1 MKISPMLFVP
11 LSFKAIQYKAISPQ
25 YEPQK
30 EELKKELEI
39 YSDGRKNAEYL
50 GKGVFSAAYTL
61 KQMPNIVVKE
71 SFNKKETFQ
80 KEQENL
86 ELIPESIKN
95 TQKLVARVFDDE
107 KMTYYLL
114 SSKVDGISP
123 DPHKNPWTRTHLRN
137 MFNTMFQMDKNG
149 FYHGDLNNGNMKL
162 TGSGGVNLIDF
173 QWSHKIELSDFFK
186 DNPKSI
192 LPDFIPC
199 ENSQMFEMAE
209 LPYYLKKMDSQY
221 EAKQFLKTYLQE
233 KSNYHKLRYEFINDI
248 GMYHGTP
255 EKLPIIEEAKAFEKA
270 QSAVLQNPNENVLRL
285 ESKKIQ
291 FLNAFRESYKYIDE
305 NVRDK
310 NILSAPVAYLST
322 LSYIQDFRNEV
333 SNQKTKFFLGAN
345 MNKYLKYQEKY
356 GDYWYAK
363 VVSWAPDTVKYAIR
377 QSTGRLL
384 PWEQSQI
391 PNKNVDFNKIGVLT
405 DVLSTIDDR
414 YKPVYTKPMSVKNA
428 VNESYIDSNLKK
440 VRGVTEFISS
450 PEMAELKYKA
460 CELEDSQVK
469 LKQAYRA
476 NQGLEVVSYSLLGI
490 LKAREF
496 LEVLKESKL
505 EDKDYILNAKKV
517 SNTIMDCCVNIAQD
531 SFQSAYDD
539 IRNTYPLL
547 GDLAGYDGMGHTH
560 EIK

>member
-114 SSKVDGISP
+114 SSKVDGVSP

-310 NILSAPVAYLST
+310 NILSAPAAYLST

-405 DVLSTIDDR
+405 DVLSTIDDS

>member
-1 MKISPMLFVP
+1 MKISPVKFVP

-30 EELKKELEI
+30 EELRKELETF
-39 YSDGRKNAEYL
+39 SDGRKNAEYL
-50 GKGVFSAAYTL
+50 GKGVFSAAYIL
-61 KQMPNIVVKE
+61 KQMPNVVVKE
-71 SFNKKETFQ
+71 SFNKDETFQ

-86 ELIPESIKN
+86 ELIPESVKN
-95 TQKLVARVFDDE
+95 TQKLVARAFDDE

-114 SSKVDGISP
+114 SSKVDGVSP
-123 DPHKNPWTRTHLRN
+123 DPHQNPWTRNHLRN
-137 MFNTMFQMDKNG
+137 MFYTMFLMDKNG

-162 TGSGGVNLIDF
+162 TGDGGVNLIDF
-173 QWSHKIELSDFFK
+173 QWSHKAKQTDFFK
-186 DNPKSI
+186 ENPKSI

-209 LPYYLKKMDSQY
+209 LPYYLNKMDSQY
-221 EAKQFLKTYLQE
+221 EAKQFLNTYLQE
-233 KSNYHKLRYEFINDI
+233 KSNYHKMRYGFICNLAANQKSKAN
-248 GMYHGTP
+248 Y
-255 EKLPIIEEAKAFEKA
+255 LAIEEAKAFEKA
-270 QSAVLQNPNENVLRL
+270 QSAVFENPNENVLRL

-305 NVRDK
+305 NVKDK
-310 NILSAPVAYLST
+310 NILSAPAAYLST

-345 MNKYLKYQEKY
+345 MSKYLKYQEKY

-377 QSTGRLL
+377 QTTGKLL
-384 PWEQSQI
+384 PWEQKQI
-391 PNKNVDFNKIGVLT
+391 PNRNVDFSKIGVLT
-405 DVLSTIDDR
+405 DVLSTIDSN
-414 YKPVYTKPMSVKNA
+414 YKPVYTKPLNVKRA
-428 VNESYIDSNLKK
+428 VNESFIDNNLKK
-440 VRGVTEFISS
+440 VRSVTEFISS
-450 PEMAELKYKA
+450 PELAKFKEKA

-476 NQGLEVVSYSLLGI
+476 NQGLEVISYSLLGI

-496 LEVLKESKL
+496 LDVLNESDS
-505 EDKDYILNAKKV
+505 EDKDYVLSAKDA
-517 SNTIMDCCVNIAQD
+517 SNTIMKCCVNIAED
-531 SFQSAYDD
+531 SFRSAYDD
-539 IRNTYPLL
+539 IKDTYPLL
-547 GDLAGYDGMGHTH
+547 GDLAGYEGMGHTN

>member
-114 SSKVDGISP
+114 SSKVDGVSP

-209 LPYYLKKMDSQY
+209 LPYYLKKIDSQY

-310 NILSAPVAYLST
+310 NILSAPAAYLST